1 MHKTENEEIEKLE
14 QVDKVEKF
22 ERKQGFVYDH
32 KGQPFW
38 CINAM
43 CDHWKISPLLY
54 LTRRRLGLSK
64 KASLT
69 MISASRQRYQD
80 HEGNRFKSFTQMCNF
95 WGQEPHVVRARIR
108 LNWSI
113 EQALEMS
120 PVHKKQCQD
129 HEGRLF
135 ESYKDMCKYWKIPY
149 PTWYQRYKTLGLSLK
164 ESLTLPKM
172 KRPKHSKYDYDADE
186 QFIMADNFR
195 AKEK

>member
-1 MHKTENEEIEKLE
+1 MDKTDKEIEKFE
-14 QVDKVEKF
+14 QVDKVEKK
-22 ERKQGFVYDH
+22 ERKNGFVYDH

-69 MISASRQRYQD
+69 MISASRQRFQD

-95 WGQEPHVVRARIR
+95 WGQEVHVVRARIK
-108 LNWSI
+108 LNWTI
-113 EQALEMS
+113 EQALEME
-120 PVHKKQCQD
+120 VEHRKQCRD

-135 ESYKDMCKYWKIPY
+135 ESYKDMNEIDMLEMICDWYARNRQFDSGNFIDFVSTTQKDRFQLDEETFEKIIEY
-149 PTWYQRYKTLGLSLK
+149 CRVL
-164 ESLTLPKM
+164 
-172 KRPKHSKYDYDADE
+172 DE
-186 QFIMADNFR
+186 D
-195 AKEK
+195 